1 MAMSADSD
9 LTAIQPDILNLG
21 IVSFNSE
28 HPKAKADIERRLR
41 RDWWPNKG
49 ISGDVNM
56 TLLTESQFTK
66 AAAYLVLWKY
76 ALPQLAT
83 WAAEDRF
90 SAMLVFYKKLY
101 EEEIQDVFLD
111 GVEYD
116 ADDDGT
122 ISEEDRTPVL
132 IGRLTR

>member
-9 LTAIQPDILNLG
+9 LIAIQPDILNLG

>member
-1 MAMSADSD
+1 
-9 LTAIQPDILNLG
+9 
-21 IVSFNSE
+21 
-28 HPKAKADIERRLR
+28 
-41 RDWWPNKG
+41 
-49 ISGDVNM
+49 
-56 TLLTESQFTK
+56 
-66 AAAYLVLWKY
+66 
-76 ALPQLAT
+76 
-83 WAAEDRF
+83 
-90 SAMLVFYKKLY
+90 MLVFYKKLY

>member
-9 LTAIQPDILNLG
+9 LIAIQPDILNLG

-49 ISGDVNM
+49 ISGDANM

-66 AAAYLVLWKY
+66 AATYLVLWKY

>member
-1 MAMSADSD
+1 MAMSADSN
-9 LTAIQPDILNLG
+9 LTAIQPDILGLG
-21 IVSFNSE
+21 IVSFYNE

-41 RDWWPNKG
+41 RDWWPNRG
-49 ISGDVNM
+49 LSGELDI
-56 TLLTESQFTK
+56 TLITESQFTK

-90 SAMLVFYKKLY
+90 SAMMTFYKGLY
-101 EEEIQDVFLD
+101 EDEIQDIFLD

-116 ADDDGT
+116 ADDDSIIT
-122 ISEEDRTPVL
+122 VSEKAPVHF
-132 IGRLTR
+132 GRLSR